1 MITGGVATS
10 NGGVATSN
18 GGVARDKLNV
28 TLYNSFFKPVEEKV
42 LTF

>member
-1 MITGGVATS
+1 MITDGVATS

-28 TLYNSFFKPVEEKV
+28 TLYNSF
-42 LTF
+42 LSQ